1 MPYTSPVFPEN
12 VMPLRYDIVP
22 LMKFQLVKLT
32 EVKYIR
38 VVIAMV
44 EEEENKDRLFT

>member
-1 MPYTSPVFPEN
+1 MVYQ
-12 VMPLRYDIVP
+12 LRYDIVS
-22 LMKFQLVKLT
+22 LMKFQSVKLT

-44 EEEENKDRLFT
+44 EEEENKDRLFK